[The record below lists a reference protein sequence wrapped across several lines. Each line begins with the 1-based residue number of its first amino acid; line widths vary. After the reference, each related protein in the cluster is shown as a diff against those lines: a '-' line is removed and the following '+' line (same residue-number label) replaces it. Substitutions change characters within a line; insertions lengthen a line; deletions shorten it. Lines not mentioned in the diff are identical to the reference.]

1 MKKSEETLA
10 TLWEIVKTN
19 NIWIMGIPEDENGTE
34 SMFKAIMAENIPNE
48 GREMDTQI
56 HKDQG
61 SQIG

>member
-34 SMFKAIMAENIPNE
+34 SMFKAIMAENIPN
-48 GREMDTQI
+48 
-56 HKDQG
+56 
-61 SQIG
+61 